1 MSGDALPI
9 NDPAGPSS
17 TVHAAGSDWSVAEY
31 VCTAG
36 PGERPFEERH
46 STFSVAVVTDG
57 TFRYRAS
64 QGTALLYPGAMLL
77 GNHGTCYE
85 CGHDHSTGDRC
96 FAFHYSA
103 DAFADVAA
111 SVAGSGRWTFRAAA
125 IPTPAKALP
134 LIAAARTLAEAGDV
148 GGLEDASMAMLE
160 SVLGAASGAAA
171 SDQRLSALDERRV
184 SEAIGLV
191 EERSD
196 EALSLATLSRAV
208 SMSKFHFLRTF
219 RRVTGLSPHQYVLR
233 QRLSRAARRLVTT
246 AEPVSTIA
254 FDAGFGDLSTFNA
267 RFRRVFGESPSRFRQ
282 RHGARMPIKR

>member
-1 MSGDALPI
+1 MSGEALPI

-17 TVHAAGSDWSVAEY
+17 RVFAAGADWAVAEY

-36 PGERPFEERH
+36 PGERAFEERH
-46 STFSVAVVTDG
+46 STFSIAFVTEG

-96 FAFHYSA
+96 FAFHYGA
-103 DAFADVAA
+103 EAFADVAA
-111 SVAGSGRWTFRAAA
+111 SAAGTSRFVFGSAAM
-125 IPTPAKALP
+125 PAPDAALP
-134 LIAAARTLAEAGDV
+134 IIAGARMLAEAGD
-148 GGLEDASMAMLE
+148 GAGLEEASMHVLE
-160 SVLGAASGAAA
+160 SVLSAASGAVN
-171 SDQRLSALDERRV
+171 SDHHLSALDERRV

-191 EERSD
+191 DERSD

-233 QRLSRAARRLVTT
+233 QRLSRAARQLVTT
-246 AEPVSTIA
+246 AEPVSAIA
-254 FDAGFGDLSTFNA
+254 FDTGFGDLSTFNA

-282 RHGARMPIKR
+282 RHSARRPLKR